1 MEIVLITEKPLFP
14 VGRVVMTLSATDTVS
29 EPMAVLLLARH
40 MSGDYGDI
48 CSEDVD
54 LNNANIKHGGRV
66 LSSYK
71 LTDAESVW
79 IITEDGF
86 SVTTILLPS
95 EY

>member
-14 VGRVVMTLSATDTVS
+14 VGRVVMTLGAQQVIS
-29 EPMAVLLLARH
+29 EPVAALLLTRH

-54 LNNANIKHGGRV
+54 LNNARINTGGRI
-66 LSSYK
+66 LSSYDVSE
-71 LTDAESVW
+71 TESVW
-79 IITEDGF
+79 VVTEKNR
-86 SVTTILLPS
+86 SITTILLPS